1 MKVFDLHCDTV
12 SAIYQERKK
21 GGSLF
26 LNSSSLH
33 LDLEKMRKEVMDWK
47 LLSFSWEKEIKKAGV
62 AKARVS
68 KRLLK
73 KKKKKQ
79 RKIRW

>member
-33 LDLEKMRKEVMDWK
+33 LDLEKMRKGDYELQVCN
-47 LLSFSWEKEIKKAGV
+47 STA
-62 AKARVS
+62 
-68 KRLLK
+68 
-73 KKKKKQ
+73 
-79 RKIRW
+79 

>member
-21 GGSLF
+21 GRSLF

-33 LDLEKMRKEVMDWK
+33 LDLEKMRKGDYELQTFAIFLD
-47 LLSFSWEKEIKKAGV
+47 KENMKDCFAIA
-62 AKARVS
+62 
-68 KRLLK
+68 
-73 KKKKKQ
+73 
-79 RKIRW
+79 